1 MSSHSDAP
9 AGGQR
14 STPGVEQLEDRLTPS
29 TSSILLPAFY
39 QDLLNRASDA
49 GAATFAAQLDAGVR
63 PAQVAYQ
70 IETAAGNEYRFDLVQ
85 SYYARFLHRKGTVEE
100 VNNYVNNYLAA
111 GATDEQ
117 VEAIFLGSQEYF
129 RLHNS
134 DNGAWLNAVYMDL
147 LARPNLPGQQLS
159 LADALAEIGQFEL
172 E

>member
-1 MSSHSDAP
+1 RRRKRNSRSPSPSADRRMKARSLWRPGQSGDSFSRTSRSIQGGYVMSSHSDAP

-85 SYYARFLHRKGTVEE
+85 SYYAR
-100 VNNYVNNYLAA
+100 
-111 GATDEQ
+111 
-117 VEAIFLGSQEYF
+117 
-129 RLHNS
+129 
-134 DNGAWLNAVYMDL
+134 
-147 LARPNLPGQQLS
+147 
-159 LADALAEIGQFEL
+159 
-172 E
+172 